1 MKTLTADELREQARQ
16 YEQKAQDSFDR
27 CDTDGFL
34 SQWASGLSAQLCRAK
49 AEITENGGVMPFEVL
64 LEDDKHVSNR
74 RVDAKL
80 INGQFGAVWLLSE
93 AEEGYFG
100 RKFIPFAGNGKSR
113 IQEQLGLRE
122 DWENAPAAAR
132 ITGRG
137 TGLSGNA
144 WVEIYRTD
152 GK

>member
-1 MKTLTADELREQARQ
+1 MTDQTAQELRNEAANHEQA
-16 YEQKAQDSFDR
+16 AIDSFER

-34 SQWASGLSAQLCRAK
+34 SQWASGINAELARTK
-49 AEITENGGVMPFEVL
+49 AEIAENGGTMPFEVL
-64 LEDDKHVSNR
+64 MDGER

-80 INGQFGAVWLLSE
+80 IDGKFGACWLLSD
-93 AEEGYFG
+93 EEESCFG
-100 RKFIPFAGNGKSR
+100 RRFIPFQGQDGKSR
-113 IQEQLGLRE
+113 IQKQLGLTEGWE
-122 DWENAPAAAR
+122 DAPAAAK

-144 WVEIYRTD
+144 WVIVFRTD

>member
-1 MKTLTADELREQARQ
+1 MTTLTANELREQARNHGQ
-16 YEQKAQDSFDR
+16 SALDSFDR

-34 SQWASGLSAQLCRAK
+34 SQWSSGLNAQLCRAK
-49 AEITENGGVMPFEVL
+49 AEIAENGGVMPFEVL
-64 LEDDKHVSNR
+64 LEVDNGNR
-74 RVDAKL
+74 RVNAKL
-80 INGQFGAVWLLSE
+80 VNGQFGAVWLLSE

-113 IQEQLGLRE
+113 IQKQLGLSE
-122 DWENAPAAAR
+122 DWEDAPAAAR